1 MRLFGGGDSRN
12 SDSSKQRVPRHSSG
26 WNTLRTFLKEQ
37 EGLRVLDIGPTS
49 SGNINLLTSWGHSI
63 YMADLVGEAQNGTWT
78 RNDADGVAEFDA
90 EGFLEANLAISGRLF
105 DVVLLWD
112 AADYLPKALADPL
125 FDRLHTVMAP
135 GGRLLVFGH
144 VKPETGF
151 HRYHL
156 RDDEQVD
163 VQPVSDLAVAN
174 IYTNRQAEALLHA
187 FATYRFFLA
196 KDNLREILVNR

>member
-1 MRLFGGGDSRN
+1 MRFFRGGDARN
-12 SDSSKQRVPRHSSG
+12 SDPSRQRVPRHSSG

-37 EGLRVLDIGPTS
+37 ESLRVLDIGPTS

-63 YMADLVGEAQNGTWT
+63 YMADLVSDAVGDTWIRKDT
-78 RNDADGVAEFDA
+78 DEGSTFDSA
-90 EGFLEANLAISGRLF
+90 AFLDANLPSSGRLF

-112 AADYLPKALADPL
+112 AADYLPKDLVAPL
-125 FDRLHTVMAP
+125 FERLHAVMAP
-135 GGRLLVFGH
+135 GGRVLVFGH
-144 VKPETGF
+144 VKPESGF

-163 VQPVSDLAVAN
+163 VQPVNELPVVN
-174 IYTNRQAEALLHA
+174 TYTNRQMETLLHS
-187 FATYRFFLA
+187 FATYRFYLA